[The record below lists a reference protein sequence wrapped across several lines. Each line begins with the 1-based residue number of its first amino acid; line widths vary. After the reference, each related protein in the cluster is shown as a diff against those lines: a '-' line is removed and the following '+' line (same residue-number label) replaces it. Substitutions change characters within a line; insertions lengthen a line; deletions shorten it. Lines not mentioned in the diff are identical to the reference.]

1 MKHQTM
7 SARITL
13 WANRVILCIVS
24 ALIFLLPRLLDWYAS
39 IRLLNPGQE
48 KAITVAFYCCA
59 IVILYALWTMEL
71 LLRNILRLSVFIPQN
86 VSLIR
91 KLCICCG
98 LVGAICLPAGFYYP
112 PLIFLTII
120 MGFLCLSVNVVCQ
133 VFHAAVALQ
142 EENDLTI

>member
-1 MKHQTM
+1 MNNHTT

-13 WANRVILCIVS
+13 WANRVIFAAVF
-24 ALIFLLPRLLDWYAS
+24 ALLFLLPALLDWYSA

-59 IVILYALWTMEL
+59 VVILYALRSMEM
-71 LLRNILRLSVFIPQN
+71 LLRNILNREVFVQN
-86 VSLIR
+86 NVTLIR

-98 LVGAICLPAGFYYP
+98 LVGLICLPAGFFYP
-112 PLIFLTII
+112 PLIFLSVI

-133 VFHAAVALQ
+133 VIRAAVALQ
-142 EENDLTI
+142 EENDLTV